1 MVTFRSRLKYQHVLP
16 ASRTDPASV
25 LSEQGCELHFG
36 GFRTSDVITPNR
48 LPQAVTCPGHTGC
61 HDVTCEGPTSR
72 SHPGNS
78 QCLMSYSHGTHLHAM
93 PVDSRSFSHGD
104 TLGPLLHSWL
114 VSLHQTFSSSH
125 GFPQLKIHVLPA
137 VAPPSSLVPKGGLGS
152 PSQVQEGQQEVTEN
166 RRRGDLILGEEL
178 RTG

>member
-1 MVTFRSRLKYQHVLP
+1 MSYR
-16 ASRTDPASV
+16 
-25 LSEQGCELHFG
+25 HFG
-36 GFRTSDVITPNR
+36 GFRTSDMITPNR
-48 LPQAVTCPGHTGC
+48 LPQAVTCPGHAGC
-61 HDVTCEGPTSR
+61 HDVTYEGPTSR

-78 QCLMSYSHGTHLHAM
+78 QCLTSYSHGTHLHAM
-93 PVDSRSFSHGD
+93 PVDSRSFSHRD

-125 GFPQLKIHVLPA
+125 GFPTAQDPRASSGGSAQLPGTQGWARLPL
-137 VAPPSSLVPKGGLGS
+137 PGPRGTTGS
-152 PSQVQEGQQEVTEN
+152 DRN